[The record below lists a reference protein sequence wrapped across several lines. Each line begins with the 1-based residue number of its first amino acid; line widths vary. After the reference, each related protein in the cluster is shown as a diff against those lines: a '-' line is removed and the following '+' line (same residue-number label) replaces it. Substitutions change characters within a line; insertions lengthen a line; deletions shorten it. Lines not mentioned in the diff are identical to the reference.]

1 MDKRAEIQVVQ
12 VLATD
17 TTLEAATSGGSFTRG
32 AVFMLKKTVLSGCAA
47 GIFLAVLAGTVVT
60 GVKSPIESQ
69 IAPGLKKEAKE
80 MKSFFRSPESETMI
94 AEIQRNLTTSH
105 TGEGNSVELYEGLAF
120 EPKKAYEVY
129 TLKSEHVIREFDQN
143 GTFKDNIS
151 EEYVLQVPLSN
162 SQNEL
167 VGLTLFYQEQGG
179 FELVA
184 YGEMEEKQEVLT
196 DMEELNAL
204 VNGQEELRG
213 QKEIKDAKTVVLYQ
227 YNTYA
232 IYIETADAEYMIP
245 ISANNVMTQLEE
257 NRIYT
262 AEEFIDVLRLTS

>member
-17 TTLEAATSGGSFTRG
+17 TTLEAATSGVSFTRG

-120 EPKKAYEVY
+120 EPKKRMKF
-129 TLKSEHVIREFDQN
+129 TH
-143 GTFKDNIS
+143 
-151 EEYVLQVPLSN
+151 
-162 SQNEL
+162 
-167 VGLTLFYQEQGG
+167 
-179 FELVA
+179 
-184 YGEMEEKQEVLT
+184 
-196 DMEELNAL
+196 
-204 VNGQEELRG
+204 
-213 QKEIKDAKTVVLYQ
+213 
-227 YNTYA
+227 
-232 IYIETADAEYMIP
+232 
-245 ISANNVMTQLEE
+245 
-257 NRIYT
+257 
-262 AEEFIDVLRLTS
+262 